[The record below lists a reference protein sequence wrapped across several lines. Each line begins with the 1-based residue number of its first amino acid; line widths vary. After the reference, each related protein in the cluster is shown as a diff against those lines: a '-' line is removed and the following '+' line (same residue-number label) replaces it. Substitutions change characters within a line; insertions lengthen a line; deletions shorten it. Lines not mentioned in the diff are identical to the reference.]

1 MFILWAVTAFGV
13 FLGLAAIGFLFL
25 LISLVV
31 GELFDLGDLFGD
43 HEFDAGADTD
53 GHGGG
58 TSFLSSRVISV
69 FITAFGGFGAIG
81 SQLGYGVGVST
92 AMGLASGLVFGG
104 LIYLFVSFLHGQEA
118 SSDVRVGD
126 LVGSTGEVSVTIPK
140 GGLGQIR
147 CAHGESVVEKVA
159 RSQDGEEIRV
169 NTLVKVEAV
178 VGETV
183 MVRRAG

>member
-1 MFILWAVTAFGV
+1 MFIIWAITAFAV

-43 HEFDAGADTD
+43 HDFDAGVDVD

-81 SQLGYGVGVST
+81 SHLGYGIGVST
-92 AMGLASGLVFGG
+92 AMGLGSGVVFGG
-104 LIYLFVSFLHGQEA
+104 LIYLFVTFLHGQEA
-118 SSDVRVGD
+118 SSDVRVSD
-126 LVGSTGEVSVTIPK
+126 LVGATGQVSVTIPR
-140 GGLGQIR
+140 GGLGQVR
-147 CAHGESVVEKVA
+147 CSQGESVVEKIA
-159 RSQDGEEIRV
+159 RSQDGEEIPV

-178 VGETV
+178 VGETIW
-183 MVRRAG
+183 VRRAG

>member
-1 MFILWAVTAFGV
+1 MFMIWAVTAFAV

-43 HEFDAGADTD
+43 HDFDAGADVD

-58 TSFLSSRVISV
+58 ASFLSSRVISV

-81 SQLGYGVGVST
+81 SHLGYGVGVST

-118 SSDVRVGD
+118 SSDIRVGD
-126 LVGSTGEVSVTIPK
+126 LVGKTGEVSVAIPK
-140 GGLGQIR
+140 GGVGQVR
-147 CAHGESVVEKVA
+147 CSQGESVVEKIA
-159 RSQDGEEIRV
+159 RSLDGEEIPA
-169 NTLVKVEAV
+169 NSLVKVEAV

-183 MVRRAG
+183 LVRRAG